1 MPPIGRPL
9 AAPLSSSRRSWL
21 QAAVVLAAAAAPLL
35 AAAQGTP
42 AAPTARLRGTIES
55 VTADALVLRE
65 RSGQRIE
72 LALPANVVVT
82 EMFPVTMAEVKPNS
96 FVGVGAMPQAD
107 GTQKAI
113 AVLVFPESMRGTG
126 EGHRPFDFLPQSTMT
141 NATVAG
147 RAGASDGER
156 LQLTYPGGQQTIV
169 VAPGTPIVSLRP
181 GARDLLVAGGGVSV
195 TAQEVAG
202 KPTAT
207 RITAGRN
214 GFSPP
219 Y

>member
-1 MPPIGRPL
+1 MPTVAVSPSRP
-9 AAPLSSSRRSWL
+9 SVSRRGWL
-21 QAAVVLAAAAAPLL
+21 QVATALVAAAAPLL
-35 AAAQGTP
+35 ADAQGTP
-42 AAPTARLRGTIES
+42 PSPTVRLRGTIEAVSADS
-55 VTADALVLRE
+55 VVVRD
-65 RSGQRIE
+65 RSGQRVE
-72 LALPANVVVT
+72 LALPANLVVT
-82 EMFPVTMAEVKPNS
+82 EMYPISMADVKPSS
-96 FVGVGAMPQAD
+96 FVGVGAMPQPD
-107 GTQKAI
+107 GSQKAI
-113 AVLVFPESMRGTG
+113 AVLVFPEAMRGTG

-147 RAGASDGER
+147 RAGATDGER
-156 LQLTYPGGQQTIV
+156 LQLTYPGGEKTIV

-181 GARDLLVAGGGVSV
+181 GTRDLLVAGGGVSV
-195 TAQEVAG
+195 TAQEIGG